1 MYQSPLKLPQ
11 NPERPFHE
19 SESFVEEASAK
30 VKDYLV
36 LSHEPAITTKSV
48 EASNRD
54 QIALVRELKVWVKS
68 SVIFASA
75 KRFE

>member
-1 MYQSPLKLPQ
+1 
-11 NPERPFHE
+11 
-19 SESFVEEASAK
+19 VEEASAK

-54 QIALVRELKVWVKS
+54 QIALVRDLKVWVKS